1 MEPYAPIMVFQRLSG
16 WQALAMPLLVA
27 SLAILLLTVLAWPI
41 SALVRRYYGTPYR
54 LAGMDARAHRL
65 VRIAALLV
73 LVAMGAMLALVV
85 SMLSDLALTSPATDG
100 LIIALRLFATVV
112 LPLGAAAAVWNA
124 WHVLRGRRSEEPT
137 SELQS
142 LMRISYA
149 VL

>member
-1 MEPYAPIMVFQRLSG
+1 MEPYAPFMVFQRLSG

-85 SMLSDLALTSPATDG
+85 SMLSDLALTSPSTDG

-112 LPLGAAAAVWNA
+112 DRKSTRLNSS
-124 WHVLRGRRSEEPT
+124 H
-137 SELQS
+137 
-142 LMRISYA
+142 
-149 VL
+149 

>member
-1 MEPYAPIMVFQRLSG
+1 MEPYAPIMVFQRLSA

-27 SLAILLLTVLAWPI
+27 SLVILLLTVLAWPI

-85 SMLSDLALTSPATDG
+85 RMLSDLALTSPSTDG
-100 LIIALRLFATVV
+100 LSLALRQI
-112 LPLGAAAAVWNA
+112 
-124 WHVLRGRRSEEPT
+124 GRA
-137 SELQS
+137 Q
-142 LMRISYA
+142 
-149 VL
+149 V